1 MDRCVDGARIH
12 SNRISYRCMAA
23 AVLRCPQTAADCSA
37 FGFGA
42 TGITM
47 AEKIGYYTKL
57 HIENEFIIYC
67 GNSLPVS
74 DFLYEKNMRTVF

>member
-1 MDRCVDGARIH
+1 
-12 SNRISYRCMAA
+12 MAA